1 METIRIIAF
10 IIGIL
15 ILLTEVA
22 QSKVEKID
30 KVPACQNSENS
41 EKNLGFKISYADLPK
56 TVFVARES
64 TQEIRGSELFVISRQ
79 SFVKVGSKVECA
91 SYANNTSSHISFIA
105 PVLIDLTNEQKT
117 KNSFWQFQSMIKEN
131 KIGIWNQKTKS
142 LNQNYSFLDWMK
154 INRAQIEFFQIS
166 HDQFMLQIQMKINKQ
181 DVIQKIYFDT
191 ISN

>member
-1 METIRIIAF
+1 MF
-10 IIGIL
+10 FG
-15 ILLTEVA
+15 
-22 QSKVEKID
+22 
-30 KVPACQNSENS
+30 
-41 EKNLGFKISYADLPK
+41 
-56 TVFVARES
+56 
-64 TQEIRGSELFVISRQ
+64 
-79 SFVKVGSKVECA
+79 
-91 SYANNTSSHISFIA
+91 
-105 PVLIDLTNEQKT
+105 TNEQKT